1 MRTRTVKLPLLLA
14 GTLALLALVGCGGG
28 DDDDIA
34 GADMP
39 TAVVAPVPLPGP
51 YPVACS
57 NVAQDFERAGGD
69 AEAYWEGRPEP
80 AGTPRY
86 VADLLSDP
94 ANSLSVSVTAPDN
107 RTLYGSF
114 AGKPVGFVVLVCYPT
129 SADNSR
135 ADFALPTGQA
145 VPRMQRGTEA
155 PLLAD
160 TSLRYPVLAFSHG
173 LAESP
178 LSDDHFRVLSWLA
191 SHGYVVVAPFHGDPR
206 FTRLQIDDARDAVAL
221 LSNLDDAVAMQALR
235 PLAMSAALDL
245 VSTHPQWREHVNVA
259 QIGGFGASLG
269 GETLLLMGG
278 AALTT
283 SIGLASS
290 PVGTDT
296 RLKAAVGYVP
306 YFGQPLLPA
315 FGRDQLGLD
324 SVTLP
329 FLAISGSAD
338 TTAPLR
344 VTREGMERLQ
354 GPRQLVALDGV
365 EHRLDPTASADI
377 LTWSLTFLDAQ
388 VRGLASARTQ
398 QAAMGSVA
406 GGGDDRV
413 VIPWNSP

>member
-1 MRTRTVKLPLLLA
+1 
-14 GTLALLALVGCGGG
+14 
-28 DDDDIA
+28 
-34 GADMP
+34 
-39 TAVVAPVPLPGP
+39 
-51 YPVACS
+51 
-57 NVAQDFERAGGD
+57 
-69 AEAYWEGRPEP
+69 
-80 AGTPRY
+80 
-86 VADLLSDP
+86 
-94 ANSLSVSVTAPDN
+94 
-107 RTLYGSF
+107 
-114 AGKPVGFVVLVCYPT
+114 
-129 SADNSR
+129 
-135 ADFALPTGQA
+135 
-145 VPRMQRGTEA
+145 
-155 PLLAD
+155 
-160 TSLRYPVLAFSHG
+160 
-173 LAESP
+173 
-178 LSDDHFRVLSWLA
+178 
-191 SHGYVVVAPFHGDPR
+191 
-206 FTRLQIDDARDAVAL
+206 
-221 LSNLDDAVAMQALR
+221 MQALR

-338 TTAPLR
+338 TTAPLQA
-344 VTREGMERLQ
+344 TREGMERLQ

>member
-1 MRTRTVKLPLLLA
+1 MRTRTVDLPLLLA
-14 GTLALLALVGCGGG
+14 GMLAVLALVGCGG
-28 DDDDIA
+28 DDDGS
-34 GADMP
+34 GAADAP

-57 NVAQDFERAGGD
+57 NVAQDFARAGGD
-69 AEAYWEGRPEP
+69 AEAYWEGRPDP

-86 VADLLSDP
+86 VADLLSDS
-94 ANSLSVSVTAPDN
+94 ANTLSVSVTAPDVGS
-107 RTLYGSF
+107 LYGSY
-114 AGKPVGFVVLVCYPT
+114 AGKTIGFAVLVCYPT
-129 SADNSR
+129 NADNSR
-135 ADFALPTGQA
+135 ADYPLPTGQA
-145 VPRMQRGTEA
+145 VPRMQIGADA

-160 TSLRYPVLAFSHG
+160 ASLRYPVLAFSHG

-178 LSDDHFRVLSWLA
+178 LGEDHFRVLSWLA

-206 FTRLQIDDARDAVAL
+206 FTRLQIDDVGDAVAAL
-221 LSNLDDAVAMQALR
+221 RDIDDAVAMQALR

-245 VSTHPQWREHVNVA
+245 VSTHPQWRDHVDVT

-283 SIGLASS
+283 SLGLGSS
-290 PVGTDT
+290 PVGTDA

-315 FGRDQLGLD
+315 FGRDQRGLER
-324 SVTLP
+324 VTLP

-338 TTAPLR
+338 TTAPLQA
-344 VTREGMERLQ
+344 TREGIERLQ
-354 GPRQLVALDGV
+354 GPRQLVVLAGV
-365 EHRLDPTASADI
+365 EHRLDPTASADM

-388 VRGLASARTQ
+388 VRGLARARVQ
-398 QAAMGSVA
+398 QAEMGSVA
-406 GGGDDRV
+406 GGGDDHV
-413 VIPWNSP
+413 LIPWNGP